1 MATAAPGQANVPVN
15 GPTPQNAPQNLGQ
28 PQAPLPPVPT
38 GAGQNEGL
46 DPASRQRVHQV
57 LSSDDFAAFLKERSA
72 LEDKHASALRKLSR
86 NTHDLI
92 RRPEGRQG
100 SFAQSYEELT
110 RIHDRMAEHGLQ
122 FSSTLHTMAE
132 ELSELA
138 ANNDKSRKHWK
149 HEGLSAEKR
158 VEDAKNAVTKA
169 ESKYYTLAEQYDRA
183 RTGESQSGKIIGFK
197 KSPAQH
203 EEDLLRKL
211 EASDA
216 DYNTK
221 VQSAQTQQ
229 QELTNILRPQ
239 TARVLQEIIRE
250 TDAALS
256 VQVQKFA
263 VQSEKLL
270 LGYGL
275 TVTPVKGQNPGDAST
290 RGLREVASSIDND
303 RDFAEY
309 VVGFSD
315 KAGNGPDIKYEQHP
329 SLSPKTQMHTQSFN
343 QANPYANNNQG
354 PQQSGVVTSQ
364 QNTAPTGAPQLPQ
377 IQNLGLNS
385 SAPTQNGAPPPNAG
399 AVRPPMGSPQPSTS
413 SQPGA
418 PTATPG
424 AAPMGRGQ
432 APLSQNPVVRP
443 AGTPGPIGQP
453 PPGVGRGAP
462 PLGQQSPPPQ
472 GVGRGAPFPGQPGM
486 APQNVGRGA
495 PGPGPQQGVPPQAG
509 RGAPAPGML
518 PQGAGRGVAPGIA
531 PGAGRVVPPAGVGR
545 GVPGAGPPLGVGR
558 GAPAPAPQQ
567 GAPPPGVGRGA
578 PNGAVAAA
586 PRPGPPVRPVFG
598 ISLDNL
604 FRRDGSAVPTI
615 VYQCVQAVDLYGLD
629 VEGVYRTSGSAP
641 HIMELRQK
649 FDHDASAID
658 FRNAANF
665 HNDIASVTTLLKHF
679 LRDLPDPLLTAAQY
693 QGFID
698 AAKIEDDIVRRDS
711 VHALINGLPDPNY
724 ATLRTLVL
732 HLNRIAQRS
741 EKNKMTHSNLAI
753 VFAPTLMGQQGG
765 GGANGQAPAGG
776 ADIADAGWQAK
787 VIETILNNTF
797 QIFDDDE

>member
-1 MATAAPGQANVPVN
+1 
-15 GPTPQNAPQNLGQ
+15 
-28 PQAPLPPVPT
+28 
-38 GAGQNEGL
+38 
-46 DPASRQRVHQV
+46 
-57 LSSDDFAAFLKERSA
+57 
-72 LEDKHASALRKLSR
+72 
-86 NTHDLI
+86 
-92 RRPEGRQG
+92 
-100 SFAQSYEELT
+100 
-110 RIHDRMAEHGLQ
+110 MAEHGLQ
-122 FSSTLHTMAE
+122 FSSTLHTMAD

-138 ANNDKSRKHWK
+138 TNNDKARKHWK

-169 ESKYYTLAEQYDRA
+169 ESKYYALAEQYDRA

-216 DYNTK
+216 DYNAK

-229 QELTNILRPQ
+229 QELTSTLRPQ
-239 TARVLQEIIRE
+239 TARALQEIIRE
-250 TDAALS
+250 TDAALG
-256 VQVQKFA
+256 VQIQKYA

-270 LGYGL
+270 LSYGL
-275 TVTPVKGQNPGDAST
+275 TVTPVKGQNSGDAPA
-290 RGLREVASSIDND
+290 RGLREVASGIDND

-354 PQQSGVVTSQ
+354 PQQSGIVTSQ

-377 IQNLGLNS
+377 IQSLGLNS
-385 SAPTQNGAPPPNAG
+385 GAPAQNGAPPPNAG
-399 AVRPPMGSPQPSTS
+399 AVRPPMGSPQLSSS
-413 SQPGA
+413 SQPRA
-418 PTATPG
+418 PSPNPG
-424 AAPMGRGQ
+424 AAPMDRGQ
-432 APLSQNPVVRP
+432 APLGQHPVVRP
-443 AGTPGPIGQP
+443 AGTPGPTGQ
-453 PPGVGRGAP
+453 
-462 PLGQQSPPPQ
+462 SPQ
-472 GVGRGAPFPGQPGM
+472 GVGRGAPPPGQQDPPPQGLGRGAPTSGQPGM
-486 APQNVGRGA
+486 APQGVGRGA
-495 PGPGPQQGVPPQAG
+495 PGPGGQQGVPPQAG
-509 RGAPAPGML
+509 RGAPGPGMP
-518 PQGAGRGVAPGIA
+518 PQGAGRGIPL
-531 PGAGRVVPPAGVGR
+531 GAGRGAPPPGMGVGR
-545 GVPGAGPPLGVGR
+545 GAPGTGPPPGAIR

-567 GAPPPGVGRGA
+567 GAPSIGAGRGA
-578 PNGAVAAA
+578 PNGAAA
-586 PRPGPPVRPVFG
+586 PAVRAGPPVRPVFG
-598 ISLDNL
+598 ISLENL

-679 LRDLPDPLLTAAQY
+679 LRDLPDPLLTAASY
-693 QGFID
+693 QAFID

-732 HLNRIAQRS
+732 HLNRIAQHS

-765 GGANGQAPAGG
+765 GGANSQAPGGG